1 MAESAGVHR
10 IALLFNANKVYDRQ
24 VIAGVGAY
32 LASTR
37 VTWDLFLEEDFRARL
52 HGLSD
57 WGGDGI
63 IADYDD
69 PQVAEALAG
78 VNIPVVAVGGS
89 YTDASRYPAALPY
102 VATDNARLIRM
113 GYEHLMGQGL
123 RNFALYSLPESPASR
138 WAQERERIFS
148 ATVSY
153 DQMPSRIYRG
163 HATSAAGWSEAT
175 EALIAWLR
183 ELPKP
188 VGLVAVTDARAR
200 QVIQACMM
208 ADIAVPEEIA
218 IVGIDSDPL
227 ARTLCRIP
235 LTSIRQGTVQMGR
248 TAAEW
253 LHGMLQG
260 QDRREARIVV
270 PPDGIEVAASSRHQP
285 VRSPHVMRALQ
296 YIRQYGCL
304 GIKTEQV
311 ADYVGVSRSL
321 LEEHF
326 RLGLKRSVH
335 QEILRHKIERAQAM
349 LASGDVNYAEIAHRC
364 GFTSVQYLYTVFR
377 RELGCTPKAYQ
388 EKQHALARLG
398 H

>member
-1 MAESAGVHR
+1 MHR

-32 LASTR
+32 LSSTR

-52 HGLSD
+52 GGLAD
-57 WGGDGI
+57 WAGDGI

-69 PQVAEALAG
+69 PQVADALAT
-78 VNIPVVAVGGS
+78 VDIPIVAVGGS
-89 YTDASRYPAALPY
+89 YADPARYPANLPY
-102 VATDNARLIRM
+102 VATDNAKLIRL
-113 GYEHLMGQGL
+113 GYDHLVAQGL
-123 RNFALYSLPESPASR
+123 RNFALYSLPELPSSR
-138 WAQERERIFS
+138 WAQERERIF
-148 ATVSY
+148 ATTVVG
-153 DQMPSRIYRG
+153 DGVPARIYRG
-163 HATSAAGWSEAT
+163 HATSAAGWSEST
-175 EALIAWLR
+175 DALIAWLR
-183 ELPKP
+183 DLPKP
-188 VGLVAVTDARAR
+188 VGLIAVTDARAR

-208 ADIAVPEEIA
+208 ADIAVPEQIA
-218 IVGIDSDPL
+218 IIGIDSDPL

-260 QDRREARIVV
+260 IDRRDARVVV
-270 PPDGIEVAASSRHQP
+270 PPDGIDAAASSRHQT

-326 RLGLKRSVH
+326 RMGLKRSVH
-335 QEILRHKIERAQAM
+335 QEILRHKIERAQSM
-349 LASGDVNYAEIAHRC
+349 LAAGETSYADIAQRC

-377 RELGCTPKAYQ
+377 RELGCTPKSYQ